1 MAKPQKRNK
10 PFNPETYREEG
21 QRIQIEEYE
30 KHRSDAFDK
39 GATASEAARYAREKS
54 RAGSGVPEGLA
65 GMREE
70 QAGMRKPSKK
80 SKAGKGSKGM
90 KAGGKVKRDR
100 RDGIALRGKTKG
112 RIV

>member
-21 QRIQIEEYE
+21 QRIQIEDYE

-70 QAGMRKPSKK
+70 QAGMRK
-80 SKAGKGSKGM
+80 KA
-90 KAGGKVKRDR
+90 KAGGKGGKKMRAGGTVKRDR
-100 RDGIALRGKTKG
+100 RDGIALRGKT
-112 RIV
+112 RA